1 MIRMTI
7 SSLWAR
13 RRRLVG
19 TSVAIAIG
27 VAFLTCTLVL
37 GDTLSANFR
46 DLFVDVSANTDVVV
60 RNGTVVQEGGAP
72 DSNRGLIDESL
83 LRSIRGIDGVEHAEG
98 QVVGYGSLY
107 GKDGE
112 PIGGNGPPR
121 QAGSWITSDEL
132 NPYKLVEGRA
142 PERAGEVVINRGAAK
157 SGELHVGDRTMVQTP
172 EPVDVEIVG
181 IATFVDA
188 DGLGQTTWTAF
199 TLEAAQDAVTHQPD
213 KVSSIL
219 VAAEPGVSSDELRDR
234 IAATLPDGAEAIT
247 GTALAEE
254 RIDDIAETFLNLLRA
269 FLVAFALVA
278 LTVATLSIN
287 NTFAITIAQRTRELA
302 LLRAVGASRR
312 QVRGAVA
319 GEALLVGSVASLVGL
334 VGGIGVAGLL
344 KGMFDAFGGAL
355 PAGGMELR
363 PRSLVIG
370 FGAGVLVTLIAAQ
383 APAHRASA
391 IAPVAAMR
399 TSDVEPTR
407 PSRLRAVTAVVALAA
422 GIALTVRAAT
432 AGEAALLGIGALVL
446 VVGTLAAAPLVVGP
460 VLRVFGLLLRRTSNG
475 SGRLAEENARRQP
488 RRTAATATALV
499 IGVAVVSLFT
509 VFAASMKATIE
520 DDVAGDFGADLAVNT
535 AVFGGNQLS
544 PRAVDE
550 LRSVPAVGD
559 AVGVGVSPALVD
571 GDSAMVS
578 ATETTAISSV
588 VRLDVR
594 EGALADVDETGV
606 AISES
611 NANDHDRAI
620 GSPLTMT
627 FSDGNPVT
635 LTVRAI
641 YADSDLVGGIMV
653 DRDMWAVH
661 VTQPTYRTV
670 FVNAA
675 DGTSPAQLR
684 DAITPL
690 ADRFGGDVQ
699 DRAQYIAATTNG
711 LDMLLGI
718 VYVLLALAIV
728 IALLGIGNTLSL
740 AVHERRHEIGLLRAV
755 GQTRRQTR
763 AVLRLESMIV
773 STFGTMLGLVLG
785 SYLGWM
791 LVAAISTGGTS
802 FAVPVVRLAIVAVL
816 GAIAGVLAAGRPARR
831 AARLPVLDAIAAT

>member
-1 MIRMTI
+1 MFRMTI
-7 SSLWAR
+7 TSLWAR

-19 TSVAIAIG
+19 TSVAIVLG
-27 VAFLTCTLVL
+27 VAFLTGTLVL

-46 DLFVDVSANTDVVV
+46 DLFTDVSANTDVVV
-60 RNGTVVQEGGAP
+60 RNSTVVKEGGAP

-83 LRSIRGIDGVEHAEG
+83 LDSIRALDGVQYAEG

-107 GKDGE
+107 GKNGE

-121 QAGSWITSDEL
+121 QAGSWITSEEL
-132 NPYKLVEGRA
+132 NPYHLVEGRA

-157 SGELHVGDRTMVQTP
+157 SGDLHVGDHTMVQTP

-181 IATFVDA
+181 IATFGDA

-199 TLEAAQDAVTHQPD
+199 TLATAQDAVTHQSG

-219 VAAEPGVSSDELRDR
+219 VAADPGVSRDELRDR
-234 IAATLPDGAEAIT
+234 IATVLPDGTEAIT
-247 GTALAEE
+247 GSALAEE
-254 RIDDIAETFLNLLRA
+254 RIDDIAETFLNLLRT
-269 FLVAFALVA
+269 FLVAFALIALAVA
-278 LTVATLSIN
+278 SLSIN
-287 NTFAITIAQRTRELA
+287 NTFAITVAQRTRELA

-312 QVRGAVA
+312 QVRSAVA
-319 GEALLVGSVASLVGL
+319 GESLLVGAGASLIGL
-334 VGGIGVAGLL
+334 AGGIGIAGLL
-344 KGMFDAFGGAL
+344 KGLFDAFGGAL

-363 PRSLVIG
+363 PQSLAIG
-370 FGAGVLVTLIAAQ
+370 FGAGVLVTFIAAQ
-383 APAHRASA
+383 APARRASA

-399 TSDVEPTR
+399 TTDLEPTR
-407 PSRLRAVTAVVALAA
+407 PSWRRKIIASVALA
-422 GIALTVRAAT
+422 GGVALTVGAAI
-432 AGEAALLGIGALVL
+432 GGDAAMLGIGALVL
-446 VVGTLAAAPLVVGP
+446 VIGTLAAAPVIVSPALG
-460 VLRVFGLLLRRTSNG
+460 VFGLLLRRTPNG

-488 RRTAATATALV
+488 RRTASTATALV

-520 DDVAGDFGADLAVNT
+520 DDVAGDFGADLAINT

-544 PRAVDE
+544 PRVVGE
-550 LRSVPAVGD
+550 LAALPSVGD
-559 AVGVGVSPALVD
+559 AIGVGVTPALVD
-571 GDSAMVS
+571 GDSTMVT
-578 ATETTAISSV
+578 ATDTAAITSV
-588 VRLDVR
+588 VHLDVR
-594 EGALADVDETGV
+594 QGALADVDANGV

-611 NANDHDRAI
+611 NAEDHGRSI
-620 GSPLTMT
+620 GSTLTMT
-627 FSDGNPVT
+627 FSDGVPVP

-641 YADSDLVGGIMV
+641 YADSDLVGGV
-653 DRDMWAVH
+653 VVHNDLRSAH

-670 FVNAA
+670 FINAS
-675 DGTSPAQLR
+675 DGTTAAQLR

-740 AVHERRHEIGLLRAV
+740 AVHERRREIGLLRAV

-773 STFGTMLGLVLG
+773 STFGTLLGLALG

-791 LVAAISTGGTS
+791 LVASISSGGTT
-802 FAVPVVRLAIVAVL
+802 FAVPVMRLVIVSVL

-831 AARLPVLDAIAAT
+831 AAKVPVLEAISTI